1 MSLKVAGQKLG
12 SSIICLVIATFV
24 CWPWSRVS
32 VRLSSSQAHG
42 SSHGQV
48 FLLGETFGHKPVLP
62 LLVAVAFFPSFMR
75 GYYSQWEAGPCVPDH
90 AHEVKGTAHASGWHD
105 VEHKTKLQLGR
116 HGQQEAR
123 DSQPLW
129 ADTWQRECLPGV
141 QVRVQPRALKVWVCE
156 SWSCCLS

>member
-1 MSLKVAGQKLG
+1 MGGEFKDGWPKIRQLNHLP
-12 SSIICLVIATFV
+12 CYCYL

-75 GYYSQWEAGPCVPDH
+75 GYCSQ
-90 AHEVKGTAHASGWHD
+90 
-105 VEHKTKLQLGR
+105 
-116 HGQQEAR
+116 
-123 DSQPLW
+123 
-129 ADTWQRECLPGV
+129 
-141 QVRVQPRALKVWVCE
+141 
-156 SWSCCLS
+156 